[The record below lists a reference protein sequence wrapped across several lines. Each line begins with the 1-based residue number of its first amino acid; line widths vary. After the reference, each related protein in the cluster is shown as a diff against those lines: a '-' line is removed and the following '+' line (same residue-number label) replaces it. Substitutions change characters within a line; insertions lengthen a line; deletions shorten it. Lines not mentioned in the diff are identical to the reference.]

1 MQNVQMKSHRGSIS
15 LVNRTVIPISKTTLN
30 ITNKTW
36 PIVSLEYNF
45 RIVTSTSYYALIS
58 PEIMNNKYNRV
69 RENRLGNKTR
79 KIMMHNKLIMI

>member
-1 MQNVQMKSHRGSIS
+1 MKSHRGSIS
-15 LVNRTVIPISKTTLN
+15 LVNRTVIPISKTMLN

-58 PEIMNNKYNRV
+58 PEIMNNKYNR
-69 RENRLGNKTR
+69 ENHLGN
-79 KIMMHNKLIMI
+79 NKRVIIVEII